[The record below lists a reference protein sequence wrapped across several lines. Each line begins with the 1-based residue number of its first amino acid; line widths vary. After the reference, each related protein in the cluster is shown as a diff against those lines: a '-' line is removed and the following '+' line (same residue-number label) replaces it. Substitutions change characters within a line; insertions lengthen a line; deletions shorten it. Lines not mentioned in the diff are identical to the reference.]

1 MSQYVGDLEHAGDLP
16 VYETTSAGGPGW
28 RVGGAQL
35 AAYRSCARQ
44 LGVDVELVMRAAG
57 TNKLGALIQ
66 VRKGS
71 GRQAERRDLRGHLA
85 WRDVLYRRA
94 TLMAKQV
101 PVWT

>member
-1 MSQYVGDLEHAGDLP
+1 VTQFVGDLEHAGDLP

-57 TNKLGALIQ
+57 TNKLGALIEK
-66 VRKGS
+66 RS
-71 GRQAERRDLRGHLA
+71 GRTPSRRDLRGHLA
-85 WRDVLYRRA
+85 RKDQLHRRA
-94 TLMAKQV
+94 VLAARLV
-101 PVWT
+101 PTWSQ